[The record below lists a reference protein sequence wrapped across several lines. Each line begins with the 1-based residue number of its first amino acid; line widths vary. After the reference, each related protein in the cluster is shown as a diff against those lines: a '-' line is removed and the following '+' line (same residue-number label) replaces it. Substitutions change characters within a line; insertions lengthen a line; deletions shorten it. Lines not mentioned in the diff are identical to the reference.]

1 MTFTTAADLLAA
13 LTAAIDVQVPAALE
27 LRRELHQIPEI
38 GGAEDETPLRLQA
51 ELPGFALETIAG
63 TGFAARLGDAGPAI
77 ALRTELDG
85 LPIVEETGVPWA
97 SRNGAMHA
105 CGHDVHMS
113 AMVAVL
119 RAAQTL
125 RLPSAVLGV
134 FQPREELN
142 PPGAPDV
149 VAEGVLTRHD
159 VRAIVAAHVQPQVE
173 KGVVSA
179 EFGVVNAAADEFE
192 IVVHGRGGHGA
203 YPQATIDP
211 IPTLASLVLALNEL
225 VSRKINPM
233 HPTVVTVGA
242 IRAGTAANVI
252 PSHASLRGTIRTTDD
267 ADRAILHSEIATM
280 ATYTA
285 ASRGATAEVRI
296 VEGEPVLRNDPA
308 LVRATRTAL
317 AGLVPLATTPFR
329 SCGSDD
335 FAHFC
340 DQVPSLM
347 MFVGTGRGPDGPVLH
362 HARFLPSD
370 ETLTVVARSLAAGLV
385 GGLVSQGLIEA

>member
-1 MTFTTAADLLAA
+1 MTFQSAAHLLAA
-13 LTAAIDVQVPAALE
+13 LSSAIDVHLPAAIA
-27 LRRELHQIPEI
+27 LRRELHRIPEL

-51 ELPGFALETIAG
+51 ELSGLATETIAG
-63 TGFAARLGDAGPAI
+63 TGFAARLGDGGPAI

-85 LPIVEETGVPWA
+85 LPITEETGVAWA
-97 SRNGAMHA
+97 SHNGAMHA
-105 CGHDVHMS
+105 CGHDIHMS

-125 RLPSAVLGV
+125 PLPAAVLGV
-134 FQPREELN
+134 FQPREEVN

-159 VRAIVAAHVQPQVE
+159 VRAIVAAHVQPQVA

-192 IVVHGRGGHGA
+192 VVVHGRGGHGA

-211 IPTLASLVLALNEL
+211 IPTLASIVLGLQEL
-225 VSRKINPM
+225 VSRKIDPM

-242 IRAGTAANVI
+242 IRAGSAANVI
-252 PSHASLRGTIRTTDD
+252 PSRASLRGTVRTTDE
-267 ADRAILHSEIATM
+267 ADRATLHAEIRNVATH
-280 ATYTA
+280 A
-285 ASRGATAEVRI
+285 AQSRGATAEVRI

-317 AGLVPLATTPFR
+317 SELVPLATTPFR

-340 DQVPSLM
+340 DRVPSLM
-347 MFVGTGRGPDGPVLH
+347 MFVGTGREPDGPVLH
-362 HARFLPSD
+362 HARFLPPD
-370 ETLTVVARSLAAGLV
+370 ETIAVTARALAAGFV
-385 GGLVSQGLIEA
+385 GGLVSQGLLPA